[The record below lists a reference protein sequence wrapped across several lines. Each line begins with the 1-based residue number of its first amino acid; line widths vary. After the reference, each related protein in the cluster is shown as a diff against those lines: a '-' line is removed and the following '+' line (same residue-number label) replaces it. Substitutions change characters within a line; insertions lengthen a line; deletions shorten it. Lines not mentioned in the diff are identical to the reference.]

1 MLSACH
7 CRSITSNIRSTLRH
21 CETPLRRVWS
31 SCPSR
36 SWPPRSWTTA
46 VDGSEILYQWRLVV
60 YPSIHKALSISNGA
74 GFLPSTV
81 WKTWNS
87 NRFTTCSNNN
97 QLWLI
102 ARFYPML
109 PNFALD
115 VMQKK
120 TGATVFVPC
129 HGDSET
135 SPNFGNIVSAA
146 SLSSAQISAWRPV
159 DVRQVSWCNFVD
171 LKRWEPQC
179 NSTHQK
185 VDCFQTWL
193 TNVHKFK
200 LWRLYMILSTSA

>member
-1 MLSACH
+1 MTHDALC
-7 CRSITSNIRSTLRH
+7 IREKFIHGFICGVGLDQHQQLFCSVKIFVHISSLNVKCMPLPEHHIGSTLRH

-120 TGATVFVPC
+120 NGCKPFLYRAMVTVRPHQILEISLLPLLWALHKYLHGVQSMSGKCLDAT
-129 HGDSET
+129 
-135 SPNFGNIVSAA
+135 
-146 SLSSAQISAWRPV
+146 LSI
-159 DVRQVSWCNFVD
+159 
-171 LKRWEPQC
+171 
-179 NSTHQK
+179 
-185 VDCFQTWL
+185 
-193 TNVHKFK
+193 
-200 LWRLYMILSTSA
+200 